1 MSSVFE
7 AENYK
12 KLVTERLKSFPK
24 GGYGQFRKIAE
35 RLRVHPVIITQVFK
49 GPRDLSEEQAIELAD
64 YLGFT
69 KLESQYFLVLVQK
82 ERAGTAKLKDHHEE
96 RRKELQNQSKD
107 LKNRMVNSQIL
118 TEEAKALFYSNW
130 YYSGVRL
137 ASSIPV
143 LNTPETIA
151 QYLSLPLPTVHR
163 VLEFL
168 LAQGLVVQNEKGL
181 DMGPARTHVEANSPL
196 VSRHHMNWRNKALQ
210 RMDKFTNKEL
220 FFTGPVVFSEK
231 AQAEVREILVQTI
244 ERFMKVVQ
252 DAPSEKLSC
261 INIDLFNVET

>member
-1 MSSVFE
+1 MKSLFE
-7 AENYK
+7 SENYK
-12 KLVTERLKSFPK
+12 EWVLSKLKTFPK
-24 GGYGQFRKIAE
+24 AGHGQFRKIADK
-35 RLRVHPVIITQVFK
+35 LRVHPVIITQVFK
-49 GPRDLSEEQAIELAD
+49 GSRELTEEQAIDLTD
-64 YLGFT
+64 YLGLT

-82 ERAGTAKLKDHHEE
+82 ERAGSAKLKEHHEA
-96 RRKELQNQSKD
+96 RRKELQTQSKD
-107 LKNRMVNSQIL
+107 LKNRMVNSQVL

-137 ASSIPV
+137 AASIPS
-143 LNTPETIA
+143 LSHPQQIA
-151 QYLSLPLPTVHR
+151 EYLSLPLPTVQR

-181 DMGPARTHVEANSPL
+181 DMGPARTHVEASSPL

-210 RMDKFTNKEL
+210 RMDKFTDKEL
-220 FFTGPVVFSEK
+220 FFTGPVVFSEA

-261 INIDLFNVET
+261 INIDLFNVE